1 MQRKMIVALITFL
14 VTVFGTVSNAL
25 VFIAAR
31 RMNSMNSSFGIITKN
46 QAICNF
52 LMSLIFLVYIFPLQI
67 SATNLLVYY
76 SHFIGMF
83 AMTVYE
89 ISNLSHFL
97 IAVNRFCAVF
107 LPYYYEKLFT
117 VFSTKILRNVIWVA
131 SAIWCMVL
139 YELVGCKFSYDVASW
154 SLAFLATDMCT
165 QLTWYSDFTFN
176 TSFVVLTLITNL
188 LTAFK
193 AGRNSRILMNAAG
206 IKMSKR
212 QKQRELNFV
221 KQSFLQGLSVFSGQV
236 TYYLI
241 APLLSNPVLIFII
254 GSLWAFM
261 HSIEGGIILA
271 SNQEMR
277 SVFMPRKA
285 LNSTTVFISSVS
297 LG

>member
-25 VFIAAR
+25 VFLAAR

-67 SATNLLVYY
+67 SDIKLMVTY
-76 SHFIGMF
+76 SRFIGLIVG
-83 AMTVYE
+83 TIYE

-97 IAVNRFCAVF
+97 IASNRFCAVF
-107 LPYYYEKLFT
+107 LPFHYDNIFT
-117 VFSTKILRNVIWVA
+117 IFKTKILRNLIWVT
-131 SAIWCMVL
+131 SAIWCMVF
-139 YELVGCKFSYDVASW
+139 YELIGCKFSYDVESW
-154 SLAFLATDMCT
+154 SLVFLATEMCT
-165 QLTWYSDFTFN
+165 QLTWYTDFTFN
-176 TSFVVLTLITNL
+176 TSLVVLTLITNL

-193 AGRNSRILMNAAG
+193 AGRNSRMLVTAAI
-206 IKMSKR
+206 IKKSKQ
-212 QKQRELNFV
+212 QKQRELNFI

-241 APLLSNPVLIFII
+241 APILSNPVLIFCF
-254 GSLWAFM
+254 GTMYVFM
-261 HSIEGGIILA
+261 HSIEGAIILA

-277 SVFMPRKA
+277 SALKPRKGKSRFKER
-285 LNSTTVFISSVS
+285 LTTI
-297 LG
+297 